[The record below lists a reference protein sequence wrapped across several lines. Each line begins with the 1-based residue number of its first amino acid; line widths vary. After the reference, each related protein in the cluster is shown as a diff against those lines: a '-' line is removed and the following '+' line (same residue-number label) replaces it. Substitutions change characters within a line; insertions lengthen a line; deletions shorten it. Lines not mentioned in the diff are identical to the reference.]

1 MTFAT
6 LRWILKHLG
15 LFIGYGLLCMLL
27 ALAGVYALYLR
38 ALPDLQ
44 PWHTADLDA
53 EFEAADSDRVKT
65 LADYRGLE
73 DRLFAQL
80 DREVYERVPSKERR
94 AFNRYSAGSRAD
106 PRKLPVDWN
115 RTFELN
121 PPAPRGGVLL
131 LHGMSDSPYSLR
143 ALGEHLH
150 ARGYRVVGLRLPGHG
165 TAPSGLL
172 RVRWQDMAAA
182 VRLAARDLRARLD
195 PEQPLYMIGYSNGAA
210 LAMEYALARMQG
222 EALPQVDRVVLLSPA
237 IGVARLAA
245 LAVWQGRVSVWLD
258 SPKAGW
264 NDMGPEYDPY
274 KYKSFAVNAGDQVY
288 RLTQVIARRLDE
300 LGKSGPVHGVPRIL
314 AFQSIAD
321 ATVSTPAVIDA
332 LFRRLAPE
340 GHQLVLFDINRY
352 AEAAELFAPGALVVK
367 ENLLDGPPLPFDL
380 TVLGNADSE
389 SFTVD
394 AFERPAQEQGHARRP
409 TGLAWPRGVYSLSHV
424 ALPFSPEDPVYGA
437 RPPAAA
443 ALLYL
448 GRPELRGERGLLAM
462 PANDLIRLRHNP
474 FFGYVQACV
483 EVFLDESGGSCAG
496 VLAPASGRL

>member
-1 MTFAT
+1 
-6 LRWILKHLG
+6 
-15 LFIGYGLLCMLL
+15 
-27 ALAGVYALYLR
+27 
-38 ALPDLQ
+38 
-44 PWHTADLDA
+44 
-53 EFEAADSDRVKT
+53 
-65 LADYRGLE
+65 
-73 DRLFAQL
+73 
-80 DREVYERVPSKERR
+80 
-94 AFNRYSAGSRAD
+94 
-106 PRKLPVDWN
+106 VDWN

-121 PPAPRGGVLL
+121 PPTPRGGILL

-182 VRLAARDLRARLD
+182 VRLAARDLRTQLE

-222 EALPQVDRVVLLSPA
+222 EALPKVDRLVLLSPA
-237 IGVARLAA
+237 IGVARVAA
-245 LAVWQGRVSVWLD
+245 LAVWQGRLSVLLD
-258 SPKAGW
+258 APKVAW

-288 RLTQVIARRLDE
+288 RLTQVIARRLDA
-300 LGKSGPVHGVPRIL
+300 LGESGTVKGVPRIL
-314 AFQSIAD
+314 AFQSVAD

-332 LFRRLAPE
+332 LFRRLAAE

-367 ENLLDGPPLPFDL
+367 ENLLEGPPLPFNV
-380 TVLGNADSE
+380 TVLANADNE
-389 SFTVD
+389 SFTLD
-394 AFERPAQEQGHARRP
+394 AFERPAQDQGYTRSP
-409 TGLAWPRGVYSLSHV
+409 TELTWPQGVYSLSHV

-437 RPPAAA
+437 RPPAAE

-448 GRPELRGERGLLAM
+448 GRPELRGERGLLAV

-474 FFGYVQACV
+474 FFAYVQACV
-483 EVFLDESGGSCAG
+483 DAFLDASKGSLDSCG
-496 VLAPASGRL
+496 TRR